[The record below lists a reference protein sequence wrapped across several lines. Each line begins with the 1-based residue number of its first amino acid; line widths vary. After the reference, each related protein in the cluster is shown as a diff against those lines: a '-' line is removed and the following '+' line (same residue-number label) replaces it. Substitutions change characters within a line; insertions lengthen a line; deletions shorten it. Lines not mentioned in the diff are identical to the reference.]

1 MEKCMVLPPGVL
13 WAVPGV
19 QKGQR
24 FQKNRLFSQ
33 AKKNGYEVLEALY
46 LYCKTDG
53 PWVMGQ
59 TIGCG
64 QYGHI
69 VDMH

>member
-46 LYCKTDG
+46 LY
-53 PWVMGQ
+53 
-59 TIGCG
+59 
-64 QYGHI
+64 
-69 VDMH
+69 